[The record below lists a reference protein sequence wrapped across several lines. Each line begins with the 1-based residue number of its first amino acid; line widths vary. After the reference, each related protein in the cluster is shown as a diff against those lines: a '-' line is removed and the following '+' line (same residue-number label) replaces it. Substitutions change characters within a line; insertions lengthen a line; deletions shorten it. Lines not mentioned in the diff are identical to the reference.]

1 MHIPHFSQAKV
12 LVIGDVMLDRYWT
25 GSTQRISPEAP
36 VPVVKVNNSEDRL
49 GGAGNVAANIARLGA
64 QVELLGVIGDDDAG
78 TTLEQL
84 ANEQGIS
91 QKLIRVKGRPTVT
104 KLRVISRHQQL
115 LRMDFEQSANQ
126 EDPLLLT
133 REAESHLT
141 DIQTLV
147 ISDYAKGALSD
158 CSRIIHL
165 AKQQGIHCVVDPKG
179 ISWERYRGATLI
191 TPNLSEFQL
200 VAGNCQTDSEI
211 VDKARS
217 LCADL
222 ELGGILITLS
232 DRGMLLVPAVGD
244 FMQIATEAREVF
256 DVTGAGDT
264 VIGVLAASLA
274 AGSSLNEATRLA
286 NAAAGLVVGRLGA
299 AAVTAEELGHALLYS
314 GVGLSQGVLGKEDLA
329 SQLGAARQRGERIV
343 FTNGC
348 FDILHPG
355 HIKYLQ
361 AAAGL
366 GDRLVVAVNSD
377 ESVSRLKGSERPI
390 NQLADRMDML
400 AALGSV
406 DWVTSFDEDTPEA
419 LIKYLQ
425 PNLLV
430 KGGDYRVEDIAG
442 SEAVISSGGE
452 VKVLPFEAGYS
463 TTSILNRVKKSR

>member
-1 MHIPHFSQAKV
+1 MHIPQFGQAKV

-36 VPVVKVNNSEDRL
+36 VPVVRVNNSEDRL

-64 QVELLGVIGDDDAG
+64 QAELLGIIGDDDAG
-78 TTLEQL
+78 TTLERL
-84 ANEQGIS
+84 ANDQGIT
-91 QKLIRVKGRPTVT
+91 QRLIRIKGRPTVT

-115 LRMDFEQSANQ
+115 LRMDFEQSTNQ

-133 REAESHLT
+133 REAENYLAN
-141 DIQTLV
+141 IQTLV

-158 CSRIIHL
+158 CSKIIHL
-165 AKQQGIHCVVDPKG
+165 ATQRGIPCVVDPKG
-179 ISWERYRGATLI
+179 LDWERYRGATLI

-200 VAGNCQTDSEI
+200 VAGTCATDIDI
-211 VDKARS
+211 VEKARS

-222 ELGGILITLS
+222 ELGGILVTLS

-244 FMQIATEAREVF
+244 FMQIATQAREVF

-299 AAVTAEELGHALLYS
+299 AAVTAEELGQALLYS
-314 GVGLSQGVLGKEDLA
+314 GVGLNQGVLSREDLA

-361 AAAGL
+361 AAAEL

-377 ESVSRLKGSERPI
+377 ESVSRLKGPERPI
-390 NQLADRMDML
+390 NTLTDRMAML

-406 DWVTSFDEDTPEA
+406 DWVTSFDEDTPED
-419 LIKYLQ
+419 LIKHLQ
-425 PNLLV
+425 PHMLV
-430 KGGDYRVEDIAG
+430 KGGDYRAEDIAG
-442 SEAVISSGGE
+442 SAAVIASGGE
-452 VKVLPFEAGYS
+452 VKILPFEEGYS
-463 TTSILNRVKKSR
+463 TTSILERVRK